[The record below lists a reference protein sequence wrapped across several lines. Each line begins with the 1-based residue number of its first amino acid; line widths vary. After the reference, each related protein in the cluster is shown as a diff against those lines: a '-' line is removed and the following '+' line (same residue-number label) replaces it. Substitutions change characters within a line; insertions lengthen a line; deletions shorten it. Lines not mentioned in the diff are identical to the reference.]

1 MKSYLK
7 NYRQSSRKVRLVSN
21 LVKGKSVGMA
31 KVQLQFLNKKA
42 SRVVSKLLDSAVA
55 NAKEN
60 NAICK
65 DDLYIKEIRVDEG
78 PTLKRIR
85 ARARGSAFQIR
96 KRTSKIS
103 LELGQKTPKV
113 SKPKAKKEVKKETIE
128 SKSNLKPSA

>member
-60 NAICK
+60 NAIGK